1 MHAVYPLVLG
11 ALLFSIGLYGVLAR
25 RSAIAVLMAIELLLN
40 AVTLNLVAFGAIL
53 RDQYGMGQ
61 IFTLFII
68 TIAAAETGLGLA
80 IVLLLYRQRATADL
94 GEQRELA
101 EPVEAYA
108 TDELIPSQPPSPA
121 PVEELGAAR

>member
-11 ALLFSIGLYGVLAR
+11 ALLFAVGLYGVLAR
-25 RSAIAVLMAIELLLN
+25 RSAIAVLLSIELLLN
-40 AVTLNLVAFGAIL
+40 AVTLNLVSFGAIL

-80 IVLLLYRQRATADL
+80 IVLLLYRQRASADL
-94 GEQRELA
+94 SEQRELA
-101 EPVEAYA
+101 EPVERFD
-108 TDELIPSQPPSPA
+108 TDELEAADIET
-121 PVEELGAAR
+121 EEAEAGVAR

>member
-11 ALLFSIGLYGVLAR
+11 ALLFAIGLYGVLAR
-25 RSAIAVLMAIELLLN
+25 RNAIAVLMAIELLLN
-40 AVTLNLVAFGAIL
+40 AVTLNLVSFNAIL

-94 GEQRELA
+94 SEQRELA
-101 EPVEAYA
+101 EPVENVD
-108 TDELIPSQPPSPA
+108 TDELEA
-121 PVEELGAAR
+121 REVEAEVAS

>member
-11 ALLFSIGLYGVLAR
+11 ALLFAIGLYGVLAR

-40 AVTLNLVAFGAIL
+40 AVTLNLVSFSAIL

-61 IFTLFII
+61 IFTLFVI

-101 EPVEAYA
+101 EPVEPVDA
-108 TDELIPSQPPSPA
+108 DELAA
-121 PVEELGAAR
+121 PELEAGVAR

>member
-40 AVTLNLVAFGAIL
+40 AVTLNLVAYGAIL

-61 IFTLFII
+61 VFTLFII

-101 EPVEAYA
+101 EPVEPYA
-108 TDELIPSQPPSPA
+108 ADELA
-121 PVEELGAAR
+121 PGAAAEPAEEVGVAR

>member
-25 RSAIAVLMAIELLLN
+25 RNAIAVLMAVELLLN
-40 AVTLNLVAFGAIL
+40 AVTINLVSFGAIL
-53 RDQYGMGQ
+53 RDRYGMGQ
-61 IFTLFII
+61 VFTLFII

-94 GEQRELA
+94 SEQRELA
-101 EPVEAYA
+101 EPVEPFAA
-108 TDELIPSQPPSPA
+108 DESQPLPSQPGSA
-121 PVEELGAAR
+121 ERLGAAR

>member
-11 ALLFSIGLYGVLAR
+11 ALLFAVGLYGVLAR
-25 RSAIAVLMAIELLLN
+25 RSAIAVLMAVELLLN
-40 AVTLNLVAFGAIL
+40 AVTLNLVSFGAIL

-80 IVLLLYRQRATADL
+80 IVLLLYRQRASADL
-94 GEQRELA
+94 SEQRELA
-101 EPVEAYA
+101 EPVERFD
-108 TDELIPSQPPSPA
+108 TDELEAADIET
-121 PVEELGAAR
+121 EEAEAGVAR